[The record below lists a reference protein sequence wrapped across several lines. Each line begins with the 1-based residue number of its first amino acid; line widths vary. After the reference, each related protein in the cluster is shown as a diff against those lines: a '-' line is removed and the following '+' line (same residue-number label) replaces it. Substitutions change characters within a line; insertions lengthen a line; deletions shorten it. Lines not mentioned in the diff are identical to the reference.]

1 MALPMLQVALD
12 CESTAE
18 ALNVA
23 RQVMDQVDVLE
34 TGTILCYQD
43 GVKAVSALRAVGPDK
58 IVLADVKCA
67 DAGTKFCKA
76 SKDAGADWM
85 TCINAATVPT
95 MVNARK
101 EIEVQ
106 VELYEGWDN
115 KERMQEWLNNGID
128 QVVYHQSRDA
138 KFAGQKW
145 GEKDVANVKALID
158 MGFKVSVT
166 GGVHPEVLKLFKDL
180 PVYCFIAGR
189 DIRNAEDPHARAKQY
204 KDEIKRIWG

>member
-1 MALPMLQVALD
+1 
-12 CESTAE
+12 
-18 ALNVA
+18 
-23 RQVMDQVDVLE
+23 
-34 TGTILCYQD
+34 
-43 GVKAVSALRAVGPDK
+43 
-58 IVLADVKCA
+58 
-67 DAGTKFCKA
+67 
-76 SKDAGADWM
+76 
-85 TCINAATVPT
+85 
-95 MVNARK
+95 
-101 EIEVQ
+101 
-106 VELYEGWDN
+106 
-115 KERMQEWLNNGID
+115 MQEWLNNGID